1 MTRNIYSDGN
11 FRHFDVPSAFEA
23 LRWRV
28 LCAPLCTP
36 SQNFVFFG
44 HLPFHYNSSLITYHK
59 HLILSKLY
67 NKKPIQGSGAQKV
80 KRLALRIT
88 KPLLYH

>member
-1 MTRNIYSDGN
+1 MTRNIYSEGN
-11 FRHFDVPSAFEA
+11 SRRFDVPSAFEA

-36 SQNFVFFG
+36 SQNFAVFR
-44 HLPFHYNSSLITYHK
+44 HLPSHYNSSLTTCHK
-59 HLILSKLY
+59 HLILSELY
-67 NKKPIQGSGAQKV
+67 NRKLIQGSGVQKM